1 MDPPDERRELGMA
14 WQTWNSGP
22 FSIERRL
29 GKAPGTVILA
39 FRGPF
44 TTRDAY
50 SSMPTM
56 SLQQVLELE
65 PQPGEDPPVLNI
77 LDLSACPFMDSSGL
91 GIIVSHM
98 VHCKKKGIKVIAACM
113 TPRVREVFRLTKVD
127 CVVPIATT
135 MEIAEENQTGSSQ

>member
-1 MDPPDERRELGMA
+1 MA

-22 FSIERRL
+22 FCIERRL

-50 SSMPTM
+50 SSMPTTM

-77 LDLSACPFMDSSGL
+77 LDLSGCPFMDSSGL

-98 VHCKKKGIKVIAACM
+98 VHCKKKGIKMIAACM